1 LVIIGWA
8 GVFFGRLI
16 QAAVSRQREYL
27 ADASA
32 VQFTRNP
39 DGLASALKKIG
50 GLAYGSKLKA
60 AQAQEASHMFFG
72 NGLGASFLHLW
83 DTHPPLVKRILA
95 IDPSFDGTF
104 PKLRFTEQ
112 PETSSPDATPSR
124 HAPVRFPVPG
134 ASMAAPLAE
143 TETPPAIV
151 TARILQGAGTVTP
164 ANLRYAEAL
173 RNAIPEELLQAVR
186 EPLGACTVVYGLLL
200 SSDPAIQAAQ
210 LEQLEQATSPEM
222 RQETVRI
229 LPALREAATRAK
241 LPLVDLSIEGLRALS
256 PFQFKQFRDALQ
268 LLVEAD
274 NEIDLFEYVLQKI
287 VIRHLE
293 PHFAPVR
300 KPVIQYYSL
309 KPLAA
314 DCGVL
319 LSGLARVGNEE
330 SANVE
335 VAFRQGATI
344 LAGLAQEGVP
354 FASEQECGLAQIDE
368 ALNRLSQAT
377 PVIRK
382 RTIEACA
389 FTVSA
394 DGVIREAEA
403 ELLRGI
409 ADALGCPIP
418 PFANPEAR

>member
-1 LVIIGWA
+1 
-8 GVFFGRLI
+8 
-16 QAAVSRQREYL
+16 
-27 ADASA
+27 
-32 VQFTRNP
+32 
-39 DGLASALKKIG
+39 
-50 GLAYGSKLKA
+50 
-60 AQAQEASHMFFG
+60 MFFG

-95 IDPSFDGTF
+95 IDPSFDGAF

-112 PETSSPDATPSR
+112 PETSSAESAPSR
-124 HAPVRFPVPG
+124 RAPVRFPVPG
-134 ASMAAPLAE
+134 ASMAAPAAE
-143 TETPPAIV
+143 EDTPPVIV

-173 RNAIPEELLQAVR
+173 RNTIPEELLQAAR

-200 SSDPAIQAAQ
+200 SNDPAVRAAQ
-210 LEQLEQATSPEM
+210 LEQLEQATSAEL

-229 LPALREAATRAK
+229 LPVLREAATRAK
-241 LPLVDLSIEGLRALS
+241 LPLVDLSLEGLRALS
-256 PFQFKQFRDALQ
+256 PLQFKQFRDALQ

-293 PHFAPVR
+293 PHYAPAR

-330 SANVE
+330 PANVE
-335 VAFRQGATI
+335 VAFRQGAAV
-344 LAGLAQEGVP
+344 LSGLAQEGVP
-354 FASEQECGLAQIDE
+354 FVPEQECGLAQIDG
-368 ALNRLSQAT
+368 ALNRLAQAT